1 MRRCKD
7 LIVSVSLK
15 ALYYP
20 SIPVSPLLHS
30 LPVNAPQFRGPMEL
44 FRELEQLGF
53 SPHWEGDCHSLIW
66 LRDPDIGLALLSCE
80 QTTVTLH

>member
-1 MRRCKD
+1 MHRRKD

-15 ALYYP
+15 ALDCAG
-20 SIPVSPLLHS
+20 IPVSPLLHS
-30 LPVNAPQFRGPMEL
+30 LLVNAPQLQGPVEL

-53 SPHWEGDCHSLIW
+53 SPCWEGDCHRLIW

>member
-1 MRRCKD
+1 MHRHKD

-15 ALYYP
+15 ALDCP
-20 SIPVSPLLHS
+20 GIPVSPLLHS
-30 LPVNAPQFRGPMEL
+30 LLVNAPQLQGPVEL

-53 SPHWEGDCHSLIW
+53 SPRWEGDYHSLIW
-66 LRDPDIGLALLSCE
+66 LRDPDVGLALLSCE